1 VACPLA
7 QPVRVQAH
15 QARHGTAKRSHAG
28 RSGSPDRI
36 RDSNYVGFLDQA
48 AAMGLH
54 VHFST
59 ATGRTR
65 GAVRIIPNSD
75 RPHLRRANNCADMY
89 GVGME
94 EPSQSKTDKINE
106 YLDLVMDHPAL
117 LAYVRSGGTRQ
128 CAGLRERR

>member
-1 VACPLA
+1 MRSNAC
-7 QPVRVQAH
+7 
-15 QARHGTAKRSHAG
+15 

-36 RDSNYVGFLDQA
+36 RDSNYVSFLDQA
-48 AAMGLH
+48 AAMGLR

-59 ATGRTR
+59 ALCSDY
-65 GAVRIIPNSD
+65 GAVRIIANNDPS
-75 RPHLRRANNCADMY
+75 HLSRCCNCADMY

-117 LAYVRSGGTRQ
+117 LAYVCGTLQR
-128 CAGLRERR
+128 ASLRERR